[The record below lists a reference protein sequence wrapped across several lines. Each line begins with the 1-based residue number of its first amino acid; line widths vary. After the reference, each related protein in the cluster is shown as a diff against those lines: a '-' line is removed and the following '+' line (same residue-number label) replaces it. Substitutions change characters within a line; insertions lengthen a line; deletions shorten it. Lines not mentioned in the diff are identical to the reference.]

1 MHRFFLTQPGLQPAQ
16 TVDLEPIAHQ
26 LQVVLRLQPG
36 AQIVLL
42 DGQGRA
48 YLAEITTLQRRVATG
63 YISRQLPDPPEP
75 TLRLTLYQCSLKAD
89 KFEWILQ
96 KGTELGVARFVPVI
110 SERSV
115 VRPAAALQKK
125 YERWQAIIRE
135 AAEQCGRGRIPR
147 LQEPLTWAEAITHA
161 DGLRLLPWEA
171 ATQSA
176 PRLAPLLLAGT
187 PPPVGLSLLIGPEGG
202 ISDNEAATAQTAGWQ
217 TISLGPQI
225 LRAETAALAA
235 VAVALGI
242 TTANLLPAE
251 QPVHRSQKA
260 DEDR

>member
-1 MHRFFLTQPGLQPAQ
+1 MHRFFLTETGLQPAQ
-16 TVDLEPIAHQ
+16 TVDLEAIAHQ

-42 DGQGRA
+42 DGLGHA
-48 YLAEITTLQRRVATG
+48 YLAEITSLQRRAATG
-63 YISRQLPDPPEP
+63 YIIQQLPDPPEP

-96 KGTELGVARFVPVI
+96 KGTELGVSSFVPVI

-115 VRPAAALQKK
+115 VRPAAAIQKK

-135 AAEQCGRGRIPR
+135 AAEQCGRGGLPT
-147 LQEPLTWAEAITHA
+147 LHAPLTWAEAIAQA

-171 ATQSA
+171 AASSA
-176 PRLAPLLLAGT
+176 PHLAPLLLAQQ
-187 PPPVGLSLLIGPEGG
+187 PPAVALHLLIGPEGG
-202 ISDNEAATAQTAGWQ
+202 ISDAEAATAQAAGWQ
-217 TISLGPQI
+217 AISLGAQI

-235 VAVALGI
+235 VAVALSLSAAL
-242 TTANLLPAE
+242 ANPLPAD
-251 QPVHRSQKA
+251 QPVA
-260 DEDR
+260 